1 VADKFKVAQPWLTL
15 LARLILGAVLLV
27 AGALK
32 VPNLPKSAM
41 AVRAY
46 EMLPIPIANFL
57 GYTLPWI
64 EIGLGLLL
72 IVGVTVKISGA
83 LGALTM
89 LAFIIAIAQAWAR
102 GLSIDCGCFGGGGT
116 IDPEDTKY
124 LSEIIRDIGLMGL
137 GIFLYLYPISNRASS
152 NFAIPAAVSEADG
165 YGIVL
170 NPTATPTIDIWVDYQ
185 CPACR
190 TFEVLNGGYINEI
203 IAQKK
208 AKVVFHPLTFIG
220 AESIIAANAAACA
233 ADENKFVDMNLAL
246 FQNQGGS
253 ENSGRWQGDAMLA
266 IGESI
271 GIKSDTFKECVREGN
286 YVKWTR
292 NVTDAS
298 ASKNVNST
306 PTIRINGKD
315 LDRNTEYGDP
325 VKFKA
330 ALAAGGVK

>member
-1 VADKFKVAQPWLTL
+1 MVDKFKVAQPWLTL
-15 LARLILGAVLLV
+15 LARLILGSVLLV

-116 IDPEDTKY
+116 IEPEDTKY

-137 GIFLYLYPISNRASS
+137 GIFLYLYPKGR
-152 NFAIPAAVSEADG
+152 FAIE
-165 YGIVL
+165 
-170 NPTATPTIDIWVDYQ
+170 
-185 CPACR
+185 
-190 TFEVLNGGYINEI
+190 
-203 IAQKK
+203 K
-208 AKVVFHPLTFIG
+208 
-220 AESIIAANAAACA
+220 
-233 ADENKFVDMNLAL
+233 
-246 FQNQGGS
+246 
-253 ENSGRWQGDAMLA
+253 
-266 IGESI
+266 
-271 GIKSDTFKECVREGN
+271 
-286 YVKWTR
+286 
-292 NVTDAS
+292 
-298 ASKNVNST
+298 
-306 PTIRINGKD
+306 
-315 LDRNTEYGDP
+315 
-325 VKFKA
+325 
-330 ALAAGGVK
+330 

>member
-1 VADKFKVAQPWLTL
+1 MADKFKVAQPWLTL

-41 AVRAY
+41 AVGAY

-137 GIFLYLYPISNRASS
+137 GIFLYLYPKGR
-152 NFAIPAAVSEADG
+152 FAIE
-165 YGIVL
+165 
-170 NPTATPTIDIWVDYQ
+170 
-185 CPACR
+185 
-190 TFEVLNGGYINEI
+190 
-203 IAQKK
+203 K
-208 AKVVFHPLTFIG
+208 
-220 AESIIAANAAACA
+220 
-233 ADENKFVDMNLAL
+233 
-246 FQNQGGS
+246 
-253 ENSGRWQGDAMLA
+253 
-266 IGESI
+266 
-271 GIKSDTFKECVREGN
+271 
-286 YVKWTR
+286 
-292 NVTDAS
+292 
-298 ASKNVNST
+298 
-306 PTIRINGKD
+306 
-315 LDRNTEYGDP
+315 
-325 VKFKA
+325 
-330 ALAAGGVK
+330 

>member
-1 VADKFKVAQPWLTL
+1 MADKLKVAQPWLTL

-83 LGALTM
+83 LGGLTM

-102 GLSIDCGCFGGGGT
+102 GLSIDCGCFGGGGA

-137 GIFLYLYPISNRASS
+137 GIFLYLYPKGR
-152 NFAIPAAVSEADG
+152 FAIE
-165 YGIVL
+165 
-170 NPTATPTIDIWVDYQ
+170 
-185 CPACR
+185 
-190 TFEVLNGGYINEI
+190 
-203 IAQKK
+203 K
-208 AKVVFHPLTFIG
+208 
-220 AESIIAANAAACA
+220 
-233 ADENKFVDMNLAL
+233 
-246 FQNQGGS
+246 
-253 ENSGRWQGDAMLA
+253 
-266 IGESI
+266 
-271 GIKSDTFKECVREGN
+271 
-286 YVKWTR
+286 
-292 NVTDAS
+292 
-298 ASKNVNST
+298 
-306 PTIRINGKD
+306 
-315 LDRNTEYGDP
+315 
-325 VKFKA
+325 
-330 ALAAGGVK
+330 